1 MGPLYGTF
9 FMEMAQACRG
19 KAEIDAVV
27 FGQMLSAAYAGVVDV
42 GNAKVGDK
50 TMVDTLAPAQVAY
63 MASLEQGLSF
73 RQALQ
78 AMSQAAE
85 QGKESTREL
94 VARLGR
100 ASRLGERSRGVL
112 DAGATSCF
120 LVLSSLASSMI
131 RRLRQ

>member
-19 KAEIDAVV
+19 KAEIDAGV

-50 TMVDTLAPAQVAY
+50 TMVDTLAPAQAAY
-63 MASLEQGLSF
+63 LASLARGLSF
-73 RQALQ
+73 REALQ

-94 VARLGR
+94 VAKLGR

-120 LVLSSLASSMI
+120 LVLSSFASSLL
-131 RRLRQ
+131 RRLDD